1 MSSQISKYLPT
12 STYSVTDK
20 SMVRIGEEEYESLL
34 TYNLFV
40 KTEEDQNFDVSINR
54 TNFKVNQQKID
65 TKFLEI
71 SNRYMEALFPLQCTM
86 DHFRLQITNLL
97 QIHKRIK
104 EEDRKIS
111 EQYSGEGTD
120 HIRTQFLTATE
131 TDEKLSEFIKQLHF
145 MKVLHFG
152 IQKFEQKQ
160 DYFMSWNILPIGY
173 SEWKGNIRYSKEI
186 NQLHFEPKI
195 DNPQEMMDTII
206 NYVHRHE
213 YHLDFDEETLPLY
226 ADFNHLVNYT
236 GKTGRMTDSET
247 HICIEVEN
255 KFYYEQQITFK
266 IK

>member
-1 MSSQISKYLPT
+1 MSHHLSKYFPT

-20 SMVRIGEEEYESLL
+20 SKIRIGEEEYESLL
-34 TYNLFV
+34 TYSLFV
-40 KTEEDQNFDVSINR
+40 KTEEDPGLNISINR

-71 SNRYMEALFPLQCTM
+71 PNRYMEALFPLQCTM
-86 DHFRLQITNLL
+86 DHFRLQITNLP

-104 EEDRKIS
+104 EEDKKIS

-145 MKVLHFG
+145 MKVFNLG

-160 DYFMSWNILPIGY
+160 NYFLRWNILPVSY
-173 SEWKGNIRYSKEI
+173 SEWKGNISYTKET
-186 NQLHFEPKI
+186 NRLYFEPKI
-195 DNPQEMMDTII
+195 DNAQDMMDAII
-206 NYVHRHE
+206 HYVHRHE

-236 GKTGRMTDSET
+236 GKTGRISDSQT
-247 HICIEVEN
+247 HICIDVEN
-255 KFYYEQQITFK
+255 KFYYEQTITLNTK
-266 IK
+266 